1 MDSPTK
7 QSLWSLARRME
18 LLGSSREVMEILKLA
33 ERPDVISLA
42 GGLPDP
48 AVFPLERVRESQ
60 ERVIRE
66 EGATALNY
74 GPNAG
79 FTRLREWIAERMNA
93 REGVDVGP
101 ENILVTSGG
110 IEALNLVSMAV
121 LDPGDTVLVEAPTYL
136 AALHVFRSQEAR
148 IESVVTDADGIVPDA
163 LAEKVRELA
172 RGGVRPR
179 FLYVIPSF
187 QNPSGA
193 TWNGERRK
201 RVVEICDAA
210 SIPIVEDHAYAELCY
225 EGEREPSL
233 KSLAPENVVFL
244 HTFSKIFAPGARL
257 GWAAAAPDLV
267 QQLGLAK
274 LGTDQCANTLTQRL
288 VYDYGRHGYIEDQ
301 VSASIELYRRKRDRM
316 EEAMR
321 RHLPPETRWI
331 HPRGGFFVW
340 VALPETIDTE
350 KLLPLAIER
359 EKTAFVAGP
368 PFFADRS
375 GRHFMRLSFSFVP
388 EGSIDRAMARLARA
402 IRALQS

>member
-1 MDSPTK
+1 MDTWTK
-7 QSLWSLARRME
+7 HAFARRME
-18 LLGSSREVMEILKLA
+18 LLGSSREVTEILKLA

-60 ERVIRE
+60 ERVLRD

-79 FTRLREWIAERMNA
+79 FTRLREWIAARMGT
-93 REGVDVGP
+93 REKIPAGVED
-101 ENILVTSGG
+101 ILVTSGG
-110 IEALNLVSMAV
+110 IEALNLVCLAL

-148 IESVVTDADGIVPDA
+148 IVSVPTDASGLIPEA
-163 LAEKVRELA
+163 LREKVKDLSKT
-172 RGGVRPR
+172 GVRPR

-193 TWNGERRK
+193 TWTRERR
-201 RVVEICDAA
+201 REVVEIAGGA
-210 SIPIVEDHAYAELCY
+210 SIPIVEDHAYAELVY
-225 EGEREPSL
+225 EGAPEPSL
-233 KSLAPENVVFL
+233 KSLSPSNVVFL

-257 GWAAAAPDLV
+257 GWVAAEPELV
-267 QQLGLAK
+267 ERLGLAK

-288 VYDYGRHGYIEDQ
+288 AYDYGSHGYIEDQ
-301 VSASIELYRRKRDRM
+301 VKASIDLYRGKRDRM
-316 EEAMR
+316 EQAMR
-321 RHLPPETRWI
+321 RHFPKDAKWV
-331 HPRGGFFVW
+331 HPLGGFFVW
-340 VALPETIDTE
+340 VALPEGVDTE
-350 KLLPLAIER
+350 ALLPLAIER

-375 GRHFMRLSFSFVP
+375 GKRFMRLSFSFVA
-388 EGSIDRAMARLARA
+388 EERIEEAIERLARA
-402 IRALQS
+402 IRTLQS

>member
-1 MDSPTK
+1 MDTWTK
-7 QSLWSLARRME
+7 HAFARRME
-18 LLGSSREVMEILKLA
+18 LLGSSREVTEILKLA

-60 ERVIRE
+60 ERVLRD

-79 FTRLREWIAERMNA
+79 FTRLREWIAARMGT
-93 REGVDVGP
+93 REKIPAGVED
-101 ENILVTSGG
+101 ILVTSGG
-110 IEALNLVSMAV
+110 IEALNLVCLAL

-148 IESVVTDADGIVPDA
+148 IVSVPTDASGLIPEA
-163 LAEKVRELA
+163 LREKVKDLSKT
-172 RGGVRPR
+172 GVRPR

-193 TWNGERRK
+193 TWTRERR
-201 RVVEICDAA
+201 REVVEIAGGA
-210 SIPIVEDHAYAELCY
+210 SIPIVEDHAYAELVY
-225 EGEREPSL
+225 EGAPEPSL
-233 KSLAPENVVFL
+233 KSLSPSNVVFL

-257 GWAAAAPDLV
+257 GWVAAEPELV
-267 QQLGLAK
+267 ERLGLAK

-288 VYDYGRHGYIEDQ
+288 AYDYGSHGYIEDQ
-301 VSASIELYRRKRDRM
+301 VKASIDLYRGKRDRM
-316 EEAMR
+316 EQAMK
-321 RHLPPETRWI
+321 RHFPKDAKWV
-331 HPRGGFFVW
+331 HPLGGFFVW
-340 VALPETIDTE
+340 VALPEGVDTE
-350 KLLPLAIER
+350 ALLPLAIER

-375 GRHFMRLSFSFVP
+375 GKRFMRLSFSFVA
-388 EGSIDRAMARLARA
+388 EERIEEAIERLARA
-402 IRALQS
+402 IRTLQS